1 MEHARLGR
9 YELVS
14 HLATGGMGRVSLART
29 QGEGG
34 FERHVVIKA
43 LDLVEI
49 DDAEATEM
57 FLDEARLLGML
68 HHQHIAAIHE
78 VCRDE
83 EGRLFLV
90 LEYVH
95 GHSAHDVW
103 ERALDLGSQ
112 LPLDFVLTLIS
123 AASAGLHYAHTKR
136 SPDGERLQL
145 VHRDVTLSNLM
156 IGFDGGIKVIDFGIA
171 KATVRTTRTQA
182 GFIKGKL
189 GYMAPEQL
197 RGKALDAR
205 TDVFALG
212 IVLYE
217 LTTMRRAFRDV
228 SDRVTVERIKAG
240 TYARPSQIVPDYPPE
255 LEAIVMRALRVN
267 PDERFASA
275 DELRRAIEVLG
286 HQLHLV
292 LGDGAV
298 VDAMSKLFADR
309 AEPWQRRA
317 TTRAETESS
326 IEVEWDDPHAATTR
340 VAPHAALATLLA
352 PAGIVLQ
359 RPITERADQLVI
371 ESEDVRAPT
380 DRASGLDLDA
390 LISDISV
397 PAVAPAVAAHAV
409 TDPVV
414 AAPAVKSPA
423 VKSPAVK
430 SPAVAS
436 TEHLKSTAFIKVP
449 GRKRAGWPMIG
460 AVIAAVVAVTVP
472 IVVIATREDAVAAEA
487 ASSKPAAAAAPPA
500 VAAARPAPAAAA
512 PALSTATPA
521 PAAGTPAPTAAPAA
535 AVAAVAAV
543 AASAPSAPTVAAPSK
558 VHVTITS
565 TPPNATV
572 LLDQRRLGRTP
583 FDGELDL
590 APGVHTI
597 KVRLRGRAAQKRAI
611 DLVAGSGVDE
621 TFTLLRARAGVAGD

>member
-29 QGEGG
+29 RGEGG

-83 EGRLFLV
+83 DGRLFLV

-112 LPLDFVLTLIS
+112 LPLDFVLTLI
-123 AASAGLHYAHTKR
+123 AAAAAGLHYAHTKR

-171 KATVRTTRTQA
+171 KAAVRTTRTQA

-240 TYARPSQIVPDYPPE
+240 TYARPSQIVPDYPAE

-267 PDERFASA
+267 PEERFESA

-298 VDAMSKLFADR
+298 VDAMSKLFPDR

-326 IEVEWDDPHAATTR
+326 IEVEWEDPHAATTR

-352 PAGIVLQ
+352 PAAESAAP
-359 RPITERADQLVI
+359 RPTTEGADLLVI

-380 DRASGLDLDA
+380 ERASGLDLDA
-390 LISDISV
+390 LISEIAV
-397 PAVAPAVAAHAV
+397 PAVAPAIATPTVTPPAAKPPAAKPPAAKSLAV
-409 TDPVV
+409 E
-414 AAPAVKSPA
+414 S
-423 VKSPAVK
+423 S
-430 SPAVAS
+430 
-436 TEHLKSTAFIKVP
+436 EHLKSTAFIRVS
-449 GRKRAGWPMIG
+449 GRKRARWPMIG
-460 AVIAAVVAVTVP
+460 AVVAAVVAVTVP
-472 IVVIATREDAVAAEA
+472 IVVIATREDAVAAQTP
-487 ASSKPAAAAAPPA
+487 SSKPAPTAPAVPTTPPRSPAAPA
-500 VAAARPAPAAAA
+500 VAAPAAAA
-512 PALSTATPA
+512 PAA
-521 PAAGTPAPTAAPAA
+521 PAAPVAAPSPPAS
-535 AVAAVAAV
+535 AVA
-543 AASAPSAPTVAAPSK
+543 SPSK

-583 FDGELDL
+583 FDGDLDL
-590 APGVHTI
+590 APGAHII
-597 KVRLRGRAAQKRAI
+597 KVRLRGRAAQKRTI
-611 DLVAGSGVDE
+611 ELVAGAKIDE
-621 TFTLLRARAGVAGD
+621 AFSLVRARADVAGN

>member
-29 QGEGG
+29 HGEGG

-156 IGFDGGIKVIDFGIA
+156 VGFDGGIKVIDFGIA

-240 TYARPSQIVPDYPPE
+240 TYARPSEIVPDYPPE

-298 VDAMSKLFADR
+298 VDAMSKLFPDH

-352 PAGIVLQ
+352 PAGIIPP

-397 PAVAPAVAAHAV
+397 PAVAPAVAAPAV
-409 TDPVV
+409 ADPAV
-414 AAPAVKSPA
+414 AAPAVT
-423 VKSPAVK
+423 SPAVK

-449 GRKRAGWPMIG
+449 RRKRTGWPMIG

-487 ASSKPAAAAAPPA
+487 ASAKPARSVASPSIPAPTVAPRAPA
-500 VAAARPAPAAAA
+500 VAPPAPAA
-512 PALSTATPA
+512 ATPA
-521 PAAGTPAPTAAPAA
+521 PAAP
-535 AVAAVAAV
+535 VAAVAGV
-543 AASAPSAPTVAAPSK
+543 AASAPSAQTVAASSK

-597 KVRLRGRAAQKRAI
+597 KVRLRGRAAQTRTL
-611 DLVAGSGVDE
+611 DLVAGAGVDE
-621 TFTLLRARAGVAGD
+621 AFSLLRARADVAGD